1 MYMWRSMFKTDQYR
15 KGDKGFTLIE
25 MIVVLAIFSLLTTLI
40 LTNHARFGG
49 AILLE
54 NLAYDIGL
62 TVRKAQVYG
71 IAVRSFGGADFD
83 VGYGIH
89 FKSATPTAY
98 ILFGDAT
105 EDGLYEAD
113 QSELVELNTMKGGF
127 HIVDICAT
135 PSGLPETCGR
145 ETLDI
150 LFRRPEPDAFISANG
165 VSGIANPG
173 ALHQQ
178 GRVILGSPRGDQ
190 ISVIVEATGQIAIQ

>member
-1 MYMWRSMFKTDQYR
+1 MWRNMFKTDQYR

-40 LTNHARFGG
+40 LANHARFGG
-49 AILLE
+49 AMLLE

-71 IAVRSFGGADFD
+71 IAVRGFGAADFD

-89 FKSATPTAY
+89 FESATPTAY
-98 ILFGDAT
+98 VLFGDAYPPGT
-105 EDGLYEAD
+105 GDGLYEAD
-113 QSELVELNTMKGGF
+113 QSELVELNTMQGGF

-135 PSGLPETCGR
+135 PSGLPETCGL

-150 LFRRPEPDAFISANG
+150 LFRRPEPDAFIRANG
-165 VSGIANPG
+165 G

-178 GRVILGSPRGDQ
+178 GRVILESPRGDQ
-190 ISVIVEATGQIAIQ
+190 VSVIVEATGQIAIQ